1 MKTKRLIS
9 DNNTISCN
17 VILKSAKIIS
27 PANNLDEILDINI
40 EDGIIID
47 IARNIDG
54 DGIDFSG
61 KTIVPGLVDMHC
73 HLREPGFEYKETIET
88 GTQSALW
95 GGFSAVCPMANTN
108 PVVDNI
114 ETLKYTIDKANE
126 TNNAKMYPICAITK
140 GLKGLELTD
149 FKALKSTSAIAFSD
163 DGRPLENLKLFKEAL
178 QSGELIISHAE
189 DSTLLTNPLSEAVCV
204 ARELEILRTVSNGRL
219 HFAHISTKRA
229 IELIRQA
236 KNGLFGEG
244 LNVTCETAPHYFT
257 FTSEN
262 EIVDGQRSAIFKMN
276 PPLRTQEDLEAVIKG
291 LQDGT
296 IDCIATDHAPHS
308 LEEKTKSF
316 ADAPF
321 GIVGFETAL
330 GASLKLVN
338 DGYLTINQLIEKLSV
353 NPSKIL
359 NLKGQGE
366 IKIGQLANLTIIDTD
381 TIYTV
386 RADEFKTKCKITP
399 FEGMTLKGKAVAMVV
414 NGEFKEIGVNLC
426 KQ

>member
-1 MKTKRLIS
+1 M
-9 DNNTISCN
+9 
-17 VILKSAKIIS
+17 ILKNANVIS

-54 DGIDFSG
+54 EGIDFSG

-73 HLREPGFEYKETIET
+73 HLREPGFEYKETIKT
-88 GTQSALW
+88 GTKSALY
-95 GGFSAVCPMANTN
+95 GGFSAICPMANTN
-108 PVVDNI
+108 PVVDNV
-114 ETLKYTIDKANE
+114 ETLRFTIEKANGA
-126 TNNAKMYPICAITK
+126 NNAKMHPICAITK
-140 GLKGLELTD
+140 GLKGVELND
-149 FKALKSTSAIAFSD
+149 FKALKSAGAIAFSD

-178 QSGELIISHAE
+178 QTGELIISHAE
-189 DSTLLTNPLSEAVCV
+189 DSTLLTDPLSEAVCV
-204 ARELEILRTVSNGRL
+204 ARELEILRAANGGKL

-236 KNGLFGEG
+236 KKDS

-257 FTSEN
+257 FTSDN
-262 EIVDGQRSAIFKMN
+262 EIVDGERTGIFKMN

-308 LEEKTKSF
+308 LEEKAKPF

-330 GASLKLVN
+330 GASLKMVN

-381 TIYTV
+381 IIYTV

-399 FEGMTLKGKAVAMVV
+399 FEGMTLKGKAAAMVV